1 MRYIDI
7 MIAPEWVK
15 DFKGLDGVKTRLL
28 YKQGYCIMTYFE
40 PTDCYFET
48 LGKDGIQISVS
59 DEDRLDH
66 YLANNWQLVRNM
78 TPTYLSGKV
87 LDFVNALQIAT
98 VKASKDNYGLS
109 LTGIIDIAFC
119 YGISTK
125 DEIVSFIRRCY
136 RAGVPQEK
144 VYMYLSTALRIT
156 KLNEFLLNEVSK
168 YYREGVSD

>member
-15 DFKGLDGVKTRLL
+15 DFKGLDGVETRLL

-40 PTDCYFET
+40 PTDCHFEH

-59 DEDRLDH
+59 DEDKLES
-66 YLANNWQLVRNM
+66 YLANNWQLVRDM
-78 TPTYLSGKV
+78 TPNYLGGQV

-98 VKASKDNYGLS
+98 VKASKDGYGLS
-109 LTGIIDIAFC
+109 LTGIIDLAFT

-125 DEIVSFIRRCY
+125 DEITSFIRQCY
-136 RAGVPQEK
+136 RGGIPQQK
-144 VYMYLSTALRIT
+144 VYLYLSTALRTT

-168 YYREGVSD
+168 YYKEEVGV